1 MTIATWGLLVVS
13 APCFANTA
21 ATTVIEASDPA
32 VQYIGRFVDDARTGG
47 KMFDMPGC
55 EIRAR
60 LQLAAPATVK
70 VTLAQRHLSKPDP
83 ACPRQQRQQRLR
95 GECVPS
101 FRRCGAL
108 VPQEAATTIGPTSL
122 GGSPLSV
129 VDV

>member
-1 MTIATWGLLVVS
+1 MVS

-70 VTLAQRHLSKPDP
+70 VTLAQCHLPKPDP
-83 ACPRQQRQQRLR
+83 AP
-95 GECVPS
+95 GNTGNS
-101 FRRCGAL
+101 GF
-108 VPQEAATTIGPTSL
+108 EANAFQAFVDVA
-122 GGSPLSV
+122 PLSRRRLPRPSAPPALAV
-129 VDV
+129 PRCPL